1 MKGRSLQSIITPP
14 NDMSGAL
21 NTSLA
26 AAIILATSSGFA
38 GGLFSN
44 GVPGIGLKRV
54 WKRILDSKAE
64 VMIVSEDVRIEELK
78 VRDKREVLDLFTQTF
93 EGVQTNKTQPFY
105 QGVKRNLI
113 Y

>member
-1 MKGRSLQSIITPP
+1 M
-14 NDMSGAL
+14 
-21 NTSLA
+21 
-26 AAIILATSSGFA
+26 
-38 GGLFSN
+38 
-44 GVPGIGLKRV
+44 
-54 WKRILDSKAE
+54 DSRAE

-93 EGVQTNKTQPFY
+93 EGVQTIKTQPFY